1 MRGEREPGIA
11 RRGFP
16 RGSSDDGSSR
26 VKSLT
31 AGRRSRVQVLGD
43 GSDCNVADVYILQRH
58 ANGEPVSVQNVCKA
72 YFGL

>member
-1 MRGEREPGIA
+1 M
-11 RRGFP
+11 
-16 RGSSDDGSSR
+16 
-26 VKSLT
+26 KSLT